1 MENLEIKKGYFF
13 EVVVSLT
20 DDVNLYTKIYGVFD
34 SREEAVA
41 YYEEYKADNADRCDI
56 HRTSVYEDDYIQV
69 GERVFMQRDIEPI
82 DEN

>member
-1 MENLEIKKGYFF
+1 M
-13 EVVVSLT
+13 
-20 DDVNLYTKIYGVFD
+20 
-34 SREEAVA
+34 A